1 MTSLDGKI
9 ALVTGATRGVG
20 KGVALELAESG
31 AIVYAT
37 GRSITEETFAAS
49 AQIIP
54 VPCDH
59 THDREVE
66 SVFQRVSEEQGR
78 LDILVNNV
86 WGGYETMIEDGQFT
100 WARPFCQQAL
110 WRWDAMFAA
119 GVRAAYVASALAAQM
134 MVGESSGLY
143 VNMPFWAAQKQV

>member
-31 AIVYAT
+31 AVVYAT

-49 AQIIP
+49 ARIIP
-54 VPCDH
+54 APCDH

-66 SVFQRVSEEQGR
+66 SAFHQASKEQGR
-78 LDILVNNV
+78 VDMMIHNV
-86 WGGYETMIEDGQFT
+86 WERYGAMI
-100 WARPFCQQAL
+100 
-110 WRWDAMFAA
+110 
-119 GVRAAYVASALAAQM
+119 ASSRL
-134 MVGESSGLY
+134 
-143 VNMPFWAAQKQV
+143 PR

>member
-54 VPCDH
+54 APCDH

-66 SVFQRVSEEQGR
+66 SVFHQVSKEQGR
-78 LDILVNNV
+78 LDILDNNI
-86 WGGYETMIEDGQFT
+86 WGGKE
-100 WARPFCQQAL
+100 
-110 WRWDAMFAA
+110 
-119 GVRAAYVASALAAQM
+119 
-134 MVGESSGLY
+134 
-143 VNMPFWAAQKQV
+143 NMDEEREVIWTRS